1 MAGGTKSKVSV
12 SGCRSQ
18 RQRYSKTNPAAA
30 KEFAMQALKKDLIN
44 GHRFP

>member
-18 RQRYSKTNPAAA
+18 RQRYSKTNPISA
-30 KEFAMQALKKDLIN
+30 KEFAKNAAKKI
-44 GHRFP
+44 